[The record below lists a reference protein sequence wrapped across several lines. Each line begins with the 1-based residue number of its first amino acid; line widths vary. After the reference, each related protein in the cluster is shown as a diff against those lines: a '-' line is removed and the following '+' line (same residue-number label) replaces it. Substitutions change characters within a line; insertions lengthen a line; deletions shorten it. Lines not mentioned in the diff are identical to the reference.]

1 MNRKC
6 LKCARYHETKG
17 FATCRDGYQII
28 WGVIIQNLSAELGL
42 TDEQTARLV
51 KISDEMTTARLVKI
65 SDEMTTVLMGAD
77 GMDMTPDE
85 FAEYLEAKAR
95 ECADRLRGNW
105 GVRA

>member
-51 KISDEMTTARLVKI
+51 KISDEMTT
-65 SDEMTTVLMGAD
+65 VLMGAD

-95 ECADRLRGNW
+95 ECADRLRSIW
-105 GVRA
+105 G

>member
-17 FATCRDGYQII
+17 YATCRDGYQIF

-51 KISDEMTTARLVKI
+51 RI

>member
-17 FATCRDGYQII
+17 YATCRDGYQIF

-51 KISDEMTTARLVKI
+51 KISDEMTT
-65 SDEMTTVLMGAD
+65 VLMGAD
-77 GMDMTPDE
+77 GMDMTPDD

>member
-17 FATCRDGYQII
+17 YATCRDGYQIF

-42 TDEQTARLV
+42 TDEQ
-51 KISDEMTTARLVKI
+51 TARLVKI

-95 ECADRLRGNW
+95 ECADRLRSNW

>member
-51 KISDEMTTARLVKI
+51 KISDEMTT
-65 SDEMTTVLMGAD
+65 VLMGAD

-85 FAEYLEAKAR
+85 FAEYLEAKAQ

>member
-6 LKCARYHETKG
+6 LKCAKYYATKG
-17 FATCRDGYQII
+17 FATCRDGYQIF

-42 TDEQTARLV
+42 TSEQT
-51 KISDEMTTARLVKI
+51 DRLVKI
-65 SDEMTTVLMGAD
+65 SDEMTTVLMGAA

-95 ECADRLRGNW
+95 ECADRLRNIW
-105 GVRA
+105 G

>member
-42 TDEQTARLV
+42 TDEQT
-51 KISDEMTTARLVKI
+51 TRLVKI

>member
-1 MNRKC
+1 MNKKC

-51 KISDEMTTARLVKI
+51 KISDEMTT
-65 SDEMTTVLMGAD
+65 VLMGAD

>member
-17 FATCRDGYQII
+17 YATCRDGYQIF

-42 TDEQTARLV
+42 TDEQ
-51 KISDEMTTARLVKI
+51 TARLVKI

>member
-1 MNRKC
+1 MRKIPRNQRIRH
-6 LKCARYHETKG
+6 LPGRIP
-17 FATCRDGYQII
+17 D
-28 WGVIIQNLSAELGL
+28 LLGGHHS
-42 TDEQTARLV
+42 
-51 KISDEMTTARLVKI
+51 KPFTARLVKI

>member
-17 FATCRDGYQII
+17 FATCRDGYQIF

-42 TDEQTARLV
+42 TDEQ
-51 KISDEMTTARLVKI
+51 TARLVKI

>member
-17 FATCRDGYQII
+17 YATCRDGYQII

-42 TDEQTARLV
+42 TDEQ
-51 KISDEMTTARLVKI
+51 TARLVKI

>member
-17 FATCRDGYQII
+17 FATCRDGYQIF
-28 WGVIIQNLSAELGL
+28 WGVIIPNLSAELGL
-42 TDEQTARLV
+42 TDEQ
-51 KISDEMTTARLVKI
+51 TARLVKI

>member
-17 FATCRDGYQII
+17 FATCRDGYQIF

-51 KISDEMTTARLVKI
+51 KS

-105 GVRA
+105 GGRA

>member
-51 KISDEMTTARLVKI
+51 KISDEMTT
-65 SDEMTTVLMGAD
+65 VLMGAD